1 MGSASGEVTRILG
14 ELNAGDGSAAERLL
28 PLVYDELRALAGSYF
43 RQQPSGHTLQPTAL
57 VHEAYL
63 KLAGSENVQWESRVH
78 FMAVAAKAMRQVLMN
93 HARGKATAKR
103 GGGRQRITLDEGV
116 TPAGNG
122 ERELDLLALDDAL
135 TQLQR
140 QDARLGDIVV
150 YRYFGG
156 LTNEQTADLL
166 GISARTVRREW
177 SYARLWLY
185 RMIEGEEA
193 PQPVEGMGDDR

>member
-1 MGSASGEVTRILG
+1 MATPTPSDVTRLL
-14 ELNAGDGSAAERLL
+14 ERAGDGDAGASDELL
-28 PLVYDELRALAGSYF
+28 PLVYEQLRGLAEAQMA
-43 RQQPSGHTLQPTAL
+43 REPAGHTLQPTAL

-63 KLAGSENVQWESRVH
+63 RLVGDEDHRWSSRGH
-78 FMAVAAKAMRQVLMN
+78 FYGAAAHAMRRILVERSRRYRRIR
-93 HARGKATAKR
+93 H
-103 GGGRQRITLDEGV
+103 GGGRPRVPLDEAQGV
-116 TPAGNG
+116 IDADRT
-122 ERELDLLALDDAL
+122 DLLALDDAL
-135 TQLQR
+135 TQLQQ

-185 RMIEGEEA
+185 KQVSGCEA
-193 PQPVEGMGDDR
+193 PGQRKGEADER